1 MGKYM
6 QGIQASNGI
15 AIARIL
21 KFVEEEPVILK
32 WVVDDVAMELERLH
46 HALASTK
53 KDITAIEE
61 RTKTEIGEEEAE
73 IFKAHL
79 LIIEDTEF
87 IDAIISSIQQQFIN
101 AEFAVTAVAN
111 HLIELFTQLDD
122 DYLKAR
128 AADIF
133 DVKRRIISHL
143 LHQPLFNLNEIKEEV
158 ILVAHDLTPS
168 DTAQLNVNYVKGFV
182 TAIGGRTSHTAIIAN
197 SLQLPAI
204 VGVKNILQEVA
215 NDELVIIDGNK
226 GLLIISP
233 TEEDIFKYEQLI
245 HTHKQERSEKLQFVT
260 KQTLTADGKHL
271 ELAAN
276 ITSPDDLAAVLKQ
289 GSEGI
294 GLFRT
299 EFLFMGRKSP
309 PSEEEQ
315 FTSYKMVLEKM
326 EGKPVVVRTFDIGGD
341 KELPYLNLP
350 KESNPFLGFR
360 AIRICLAYPDLFR
373 IQIRALLRASVY
385 GQLKIMFPMI
395 ASVEEFRA
403 AKAIFLEEKE
413 KLQQE
418 EVTVSDNIEVGM
430 MIEIPSV
437 AVIADILAP
446 EVDFFSIG
454 TNDLIQY
461 TMAADRM
468 NEQVA
473 YLYQPFHPA
482 VLRLI
487 QMIIHAGHAQGKWV
501 GMCGEMAGDEVAIPI
516 LIGMGIDELSISA
529 TSILSVRQLISKVDS
544 KKMGDIVRN
553 VLTIPTHAEII
564 DYIRQLHSN

>member
-564 DYIRQLHSN
+564 DYIRQLHST

>member
-46 HALASTK
+46 HALAFTK

-168 DTAQLNVNYVKGFV
+168 DTAQLNVKYVKGFV